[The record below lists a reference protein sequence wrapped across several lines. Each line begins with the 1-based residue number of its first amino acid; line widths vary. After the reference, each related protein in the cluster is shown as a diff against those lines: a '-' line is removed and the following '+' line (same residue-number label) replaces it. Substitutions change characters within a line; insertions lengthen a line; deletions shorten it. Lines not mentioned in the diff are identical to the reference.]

1 MSDITNLI
9 KESTCDIIA
18 ITTIWALLNNP
29 DIPLNY
35 FKYNNNEIYNI
46 NPTYKTIFGVG
57 ISLYIISK
65 YY

>member
-1 MSDITNLI
+1 MI
-9 KESTCDIIA
+9 KDVAVDIIA

-29 DIPLNY
+29 DMPLNY
-35 FKYNNNEIYNI
+35 FKNNENKIYDI

-57 ISLYIISK
+57 VSLYIISK